1 MSYTHLQGLDRRDW
15 SGRRRSKSRK
25 RRSGEGEGGK
35 RSGAG
40 GGPRSGYT
48 RDARRCRTTLNSTA
62 TPPHPVSRTY
72 FFRPPPVTLT
82 PPREP
87 INKECRMR
95 SLARCLRRRRRRWRR
110 RLLVDLRVRVA
121 RTSQKVSF
129 GRRRHGRRRRA
140 GRRGV
145 PRGMQSGVGGP
156 FRCCTFYVFLVFKRI
171 CTTEGVAPRPLR
183 IICNS
188 TTSTGRKL

>member
-1 MSYTHLQGLDRRDW
+1 MSYTRMQGLDRRER
-15 SGRRRSKSRK
+15 SGRRRGKSRK
-25 RRSGEGEGGK
+25 RRSREREGRK
-35 RSGAG
+35 RSRAG

-48 RDARRCRTTLNSTA
+48 RGTRRCRTTLNSTA
-62 TPPHPVSRTY
+62 TPIPHPVYSAYFTTPQTRTPLPTPISRDH
-72 FFRPPPVTLT
+72 R
-82 PPREP
+82 R
-87 INKECRMR
+87 R
-95 SLARCLRRRRRRWRR
+95 SLSASRYRRRRWRRR

-121 RTSQKVSF
+121 RTSRKVSF

-171 CTTEGVAPRPLR
+171 CTTKGVAPRPLR
-183 IICNS
+183 IIWNS